1 MTSKAYITYY
11 RGFLITALYEDEK
24 LVEVFAD
31 DPKSKDLLDR
41 IYVGKVKNVVK
52 NIQAAFIDIGQGE
65 EGYYSLIE
73 NKHPIFLSPKKND
86 TLVQGDE
93 LLVQVCRDKIKTKS
107 IALTSELSFAGKYMV
122 LKSGRNF
129 VRISSKIRDNDQ
141 RSYLTDLFQNWT
153 EEDIGFVVRTQAVQT
168 DEAVLEK
175 ECCALKEKY
184 RQTLAHARMLT
195 CFSEVYA
202 EPAGYIRRLKS
213 MESRDFIKIETDI
226 KEVYDAL
233 LKQGVG
239 ALSQQGLVF
248 YDDPQM
254 PLVKLLSLETKIGR
268 ILDPKVWLKSG
279 GFLVIEVTEALT
291 VIDVNS
297 GRYMGKKDTE
307 EAFLKVNLEAAD
319 EIARQLRL
327 RNLSGM
333 ILIDF
338 IDMRPE
344 THKKQLMKH
353 LKAAVANDPMRP
365 AVIDMTH
372 LGLVEMTRKKERRP
386 LHEQLLKRCPQC
398 HGRGM
403 L

>member
-11 RGFLITALYEDEK
+11 RDFLITALYEDEK

-73 NKHPIFLSPKKND
+73 NKHPIFLSSKKNE

-93 LLVQVCRDKIKTKS
+93 VLVQVCRDKIKTKS

-184 RQTLAHARMLT
+184 RQALAHARMLT

-365 AVIDMTH
+365 AVIDMTP

-386 LHEQLLKRCPQC
+386 LHEQLLKRCSQC